1 MAELNS
7 CFSVF
12 VVLMIYN
19 FGTIWVV
26 EVSSGGYKIGKIFEI
41 NIQKETIEFRELD

>member
-26 EVSSGGYKIGKIFEI
+26 EVSSGGYKIGKIFASKSTYP
-41 NIQKETIEFRELD
+41 KEMIGF